1 MGSTFLIGGARSGK
15 STLAVRLAEQAETR
29 RQHVTFVVTAEA
41 LDNEMV
47 DRIDRHR
54 AERPQTWDVI
64 EAPRELYRTLTSGVL
79 TTDAAAGNVLEG
91 FLVID
96 CISFWVANLVMA
108 GMQDEAIEREAA
120 VVARLLAMRAE
131 GSVVVS
137 NEVGMGLVPDN
148 ELGRRFRDVLGRVN
162 AIFASSAEAAFLIV
176 AGRALRLSEFSLD

>member
-1 MGSTFLIGGARSGK
+1 
-15 STLAVRLAEQAETR
+15 
-29 RQHVTFVVTAEA
+29 
-41 LDNEMV
+41 
-47 DRIDRHR
+47 
-54 AERPQTWDVI
+54 
-64 EAPRELYRTLTSGVL
+64 
-79 TTDAAAGNVLEG
+79 
-91 FLVID
+91 VID

-176 AGRALRLSEFSLD
+176 AGRALRLSEFPLD